1 MPMAVDLRLING
13 IYRLLFGAGTTEAQV
28 DNRGDG
34 AIRKQLHCRGS
45 FGRPIKTSLRSIKK
59 ELFFSNGL

>member
-1 MPMAVDLRLING
+1 MGSRPLKEVRWSSFSSDSIDERVSMPMAVDLRLING

-34 AIRKQLHCRGS
+34 CD
-45 FGRPIKTSLRSIKK
+45 K
-59 ELFFSNGL
+59 ETVPLS